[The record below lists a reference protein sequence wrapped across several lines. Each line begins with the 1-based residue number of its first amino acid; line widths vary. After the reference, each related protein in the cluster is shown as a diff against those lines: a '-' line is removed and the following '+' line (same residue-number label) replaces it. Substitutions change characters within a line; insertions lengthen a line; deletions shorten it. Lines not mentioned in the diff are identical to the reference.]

1 MASLGKFSCGL
12 DAAMAVVDG
21 KWKPLILWELQDGPK
36 RFNALHRSLTG
47 ISQKMLTQHLKELQR
62 HGVVHRESY
71 HEVPPRVEYSMTPA
85 SEGLLKPL
93 DRWVIGRPHRPCSV
107 LPSADLTAV
116 VSQPPLGAALRCAGQ
131 PRVLDQLRQLG
142 LPDRA

>member
-1 MASLGKFSCGL
+1 MSSLGRFSCGL

-36 RFNALHRSLTG
+36 RFNALHRSLDG

-71 HEVPPRVEYSMTPA
+71 HEVPPRVEYSMTTA
-85 SEGLLKPL
+85 GEELLEAL
-93 DRWVIGRPHRPCSV
+93 G
-107 LPSADLTAV
+107 
-116 VSQPPLGAALRCAGQ
+116 PLGDWATRHIELICSAEAG
-131 PRVLDQLRQLG
+131 
-142 LPDRA
+142 

>member
-1 MASLGKFSCGL
+1 VTALGKYTCGL

-21 KWKPLILWELQDGPK
+21 KWKPLILWELKEGPK

-71 HEVPPRVEYSMTPA
+71 HEVPPRVEYSMTEA
-85 SEGLLKPL
+85 GEELLEAL
-93 DRWVIGRPHRPCSV
+93 G
-107 LPSADLTAV
+107 
-116 VSQPPLGAALRCAGQ
+116 PLGDWATKHIGLICTAEAG
-131 PRVLDQLRQLG
+131 
-142 LPDRA
+142 

>member
-1 MASLGKFSCGL
+1 MTALGKFTCEL

-21 KWKPLILWELQDGPK
+21 KWKPLILWELKDGPT

-85 SEGLLKPL
+85 GEELLEAL
-93 DRWVIGRPHRPCSV
+93 G
-107 LPSADLTAV
+107 
-116 VSQPPLGAALRCAGQ
+116 PLGNWAAKHINLICTAAVG
-131 PRVLDQLRQLG
+131 
-142 LPDRA
+142 

>member
-1 MASLGKFSCGL
+1 MTALGQFTCEL

-21 KWKPLILWELQDGPK
+21 KWKPLILWELKEGPT

-71 HEVPPRVEYSMTPA
+71 HEVPPRVEYSMTTA
-85 SEGLLKPL
+85 GEELLEAL
-93 DRWVIGRPHRPCSV
+93 E
-107 LPSADLTAV
+107 
-116 VSQPPLGAALRCAGQ
+116 PLGNWAAKHIKLICTAAVG
-131 PRVLDQLRQLG
+131 
-142 LPDRA
+142 

>member
-1 MASLGKFSCGL
+1 MSQLGEYTCGL

-36 RFNALHRSLTG
+36 RFNALHCSLAG

-71 HEVPPRVEYSMTPA
+71 HEVPPRVEYSMTA
-85 SEGLLKPL
+85 AGRELLDAL
-93 DRWVIGRPHRPCSV
+93 E
-107 LPSADLTAV
+107 
-116 VSQPPLGAALRCAGQ
+116 PLGEWATRHIDLICAAKTG
-131 PRVLDQLRQLG
+131 
-142 LPDRA
+142 

>member
-1 MASLGKFSCGL
+1 MATLGKYTCGL

-21 KWKPLILWELQDGPK
+21 KWKSLILWELKGGPT
-36 RFNALHRSLTG
+36 RFNALHRSLSG

-85 SEGLLKPL
+85 GEELLEAL
-93 DRWVIGRPHRPCSV
+93 G
-107 LPSADLTAV
+107 
-116 VSQPPLGAALRCAGQ
+116 PLGDWATKHIELICAAEAG
-131 PRVLDQLRQLG
+131 
-142 LPDRA
+142 

>member
-1 MASLGKFSCGL
+1 VRVTALGRFTCEL

-21 KWKPLILWELQDGPK
+21 KWKPLILWELKEGPT

-47 ISQKMLTQHLKELQR
+47 ISQKMLSQHLKELQR

-85 SEGLLKPL
+85 GKELLEAL
-93 DRWVIGRPHRPCSV
+93 G
-107 LPSADLTAV
+107 
-116 VSQPPLGAALRCAGQ
+116 PLGDWAAKHIDLICTAD
-131 PRVLDQLRQLG
+131 VS
-142 LPDRA
+142 

>member
-1 MASLGKFSCGL
+1 MTSLGKFTCGL

-36 RFNALHRSLTG
+36 RFNALHRSLSG
-47 ISQKMLTQHLKELQR
+47 VSQKMLTQHLKELQR

-85 SEGLLKPL
+85 GEALLKALEPL
-93 DRWVIGRPHRPCSV
+93 SDWAETHIELIC
-107 LPSADLTAV
+107 
-116 VSQPPLGAALRCAGQ
+116 AAIPDAG
-131 PRVLDQLRQLG
+131 
-142 LPDRA
+142 